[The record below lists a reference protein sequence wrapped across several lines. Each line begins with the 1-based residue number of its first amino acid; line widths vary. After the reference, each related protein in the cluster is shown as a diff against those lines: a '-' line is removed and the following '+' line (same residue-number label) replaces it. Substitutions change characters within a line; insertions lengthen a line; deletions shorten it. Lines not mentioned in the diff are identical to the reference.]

1 MLNITFLGDIV
12 GRPGRNAVKN
22 YLVDINPDLIIANA
36 ENSAGGNGL
45 TAKLAHE
52 LKGYGCDYLTLGD
65 HVWDQKN
72 FENEID
78 SLEFVCETIQLAN
91 QQSRQ
96 TLSYFFQKTKLRL
109 QSQHF
114 WDEVLWA

>member
-78 SLEFVCETIQLAN
+78 SLEFVCRPYNLPISNPGKPYLT
-91 QQSRQ
+91 
-96 TLSYFFQKTKLRL
+96 FQNKLRL

-114 WDEVLWA
+114 